1 MNISYKWLKDYLK
14 FDLTPEETSA
24 ALTSIGL
31 ETEGV
36 EEIETIKGG
45 LKGLVVGHVLTC
57 EPHPDSDHMHITTV
71 DLGDAQWVKDA
82 YGQNCEINEQ
92 GHVIAQI
99 VCGAPNV
106 DANQKVIVAT
116 LGTVL
121 YDGDQTFTIKKAK
134 LRGVNSNG
142 MICAED
148 EIGVGT
154 DHNGIIVL
162 PAETPVGMLASEYYH
177 VESDYQIAVDITPN
191 RIDAAS
197 HYGVARDLNAYLGAH
212 DMKHELIKPSVADF
226 DAALAADHQAQTHI
240 QPIQIKVENAEACPR
255 YSGITIEGVT
265 VKESPEWLKTRLQ
278 AIGLRPIN
286 NIVDITN
293 YVMLEIGQPLHAFD
307 LRFVKGG
314 RIVVRCAEPGETLMT
329 LDEKERE
336 LTDSMLV
343 ICNEEGPMAVAGVM
357 GGENSGIMDD
367 TVDVVFEAATFDSTS
382 IRRTSRT
389 LGLRTESSSRFEKG
403 VGVDMAELGLRRA
416 LALVC
421 ELGCGEVLSDWVDEG
436 TSETEPVKLH
446 ITPFQVNRLLG
457 REIPVD
463 TMISILRR
471 LHFEASFDGE
481 YMDIT
486 APSFRRDIVGP
497 ADIAEEVQR
506 IHGYDKIA
514 IEPINGRMHRGHL
527 TEVQKDRY
535 QIKDLMAGMGYFET
549 LNYSFMSPAALDRLH
564 LEADSPLRQA
574 VRIRNPLGEDYSL
587 LRTTLVPTLLN
598 NVLTNQN
605 HRASVIR
612 LFEMSKVFIPKAF
625 PLTEQPDERLKL
637 CFGILDPKADFFEGK
652 GVLEALF
659 SALHVEGVRFTAG
672 GPSYYHP
679 GRKALAL
686 IGDEVI
692 AEVGEIHPDVA
703 DAFGISGRVIC
714 AEADVEKIISHMKE
728 DLSIRPLP
736 RYPSVKLDL
745 AVTVDDEIPAGAML
759 ERIALSGDGILETC
773 DVFDVYRGAQVGE
786 GKKSIAFSLEFRAQ
800 DHTLTDE
807 EVNGVYDRILA
818 DLMSSFGAVRR

>member
-1 MNISYKWLKDYLK
+1 MLAPYRWIKAYADIG
-14 FDLTPEETSA
+14 DSA
-24 ALTSIGL
+24 EVFADRMVMTG
-31 ETEGV
+31 TEV
-36 EEIETIKGG
+36 EEIRDLSDG
-45 LKGLVVGHVLTC
+45 LDHVVVSHIVKMT
-57 EPHPDSDHMHITTV
+57 PHPDSDHLQVCSV
-71 DLGDAQWVKDA
+71 DAGIGRLLT
-82 YGQNCEINEQ
+82 
-92 GHVIAQI
+92 I
-99 VCGAPNV
+99 VTGAPNV
-106 DANQKVIVAT
+106 FEGAWVPAALIGAKLPN
-116 LGTVL
+116 GME
-121 YDGDQTFTIKKAK
+121 IKLSR
-134 LRGVNSNG
+134 LRGVDS
-142 MICAED
+142 E
-148 EIGVGT
+148 
-154 DHNGIIVL
+154 
-162 PAETPVGMLASEYYH
+162 GMLCSGEELGIKDDVYPGAEVNGLLILDEKDPVPGTPIADVFGMNEKVLDFKILANRPDCMSILGIAREGRAVMDVGGKDPELAFTTVPGRTSDVIS
-177 VESDYQIAVDITPN
+177 VEVRDTEKCRRYMGQVVRNVKIGPSPRWMRERLIA
-191 RIDAAS
+191 A
-197 HYGVARDLNAYLGAH
+197 G
-212 DMKHELIKPSVADF
+212 
-226 DAALAADHQAQTHI
+226 Q
-240 QPIQIKVENAEACPR
+240 
-255 YSGITIEGVT
+255 
-265 VKESPEWLKTRLQ
+265 
-278 AIGLRPIN
+278 RPIN